1 MASTNH
7 YITHDA
13 TEIIQIIAI
22 ITLRLEVALTKV
34 ATIIITLDQRQE
46 IIQGG
51 KELRCA

>member
-22 ITLRLEVALTKV
+22 ITRLEVALTKV